1 MTWQEGARGG
11 INTRRVCYQTPILQA
26 GQLVFFVKITVSKKR
41 EKKVPISRFQKSN
54 RSNKKS
60 GEAL

>member
-1 MTWQEGARGG
+1 LFHIPLLKTYL
-11 INTRRVCYQTPILQA
+11 IYL
-26 GQLVFFVKITVSKKR
+26 L
-41 EKKVPISRFQKSN
+41 PISRFQKSN

>member
-1 MTWQEGARGG
+1 MCH
-11 INTRRVCYQTPILQA
+11 ISKDLH
-26 GQLVFFVKITVSKKR
+26 KISLLSLTVTTANL
-41 EKKVPISRFQKSN
+41 ELPISRFQKSN